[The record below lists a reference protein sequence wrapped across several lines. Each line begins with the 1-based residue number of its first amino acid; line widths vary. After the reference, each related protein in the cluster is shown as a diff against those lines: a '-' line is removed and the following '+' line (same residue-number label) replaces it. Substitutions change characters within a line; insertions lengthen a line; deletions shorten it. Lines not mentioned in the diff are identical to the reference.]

1 MKRFRFTKTDTSIAK
16 LIAILLMILHHLFGF
31 TNRILPEYMYESL
44 HIVQGKPIEELICFS
59 FKICVA
65 MFLFLSGYGVFIS
78 VRKRKNISKVI
89 AGRIKGLLVFVW
101 EAMIVFVPIDYFLG
115 ITKVNITS
123 TWKIGYNL
131 KNIILSMLGFEKY
144 NSEWWFVMPF
154 MVLLMLTPLL
164 IRFIQRRRA
173 DFFTDFLVVFGV
185 AMFSSFGLSQLLTYP
200 LFATFAP
207 SVWGILLRNVVQLL
221 PIYMMGMLY
230 AKYQAFSY
238 LYAISPKSI
247 MRYPVWIFVAF
258 GSMYLRYKYNNGMYD
273 FMLVGP
279 MIFSMVCTV
288 RNISGVAFLA
298 NKASRYITL
307 VWLTHS
313 FYIFQFGQGIVYHF
327 RNPFVIFGV
336 ELILAF
342 GTAFVIYWFF
352 YQLRRLW
359 RAVPAGR
366 KITVKNKER

>member
-78 VRKRKNISKVI
+78 VRKQKNISKVI

-200 LFATFAP
+200 LFVTFAP

-238 LYAISPKSI
+238 LYAISPKS

-327 RNPFVIFGV
+327 RNPLVIFGV

-352 YQLRRLW
+352 CQLRRLW
-359 RAVPAGR
+359 GAVTSGR
-366 KITVKNKER
+366 KITVKNKEG